1 VQYLSDEYSD
11 TIVALSTP
19 PGRSAIGVIRMSG
32 PETLSIVRQAFRPHG
47 HAPLAERR
55 GVYGHV
61 IDPETNLILDD
72 GLLIFFKGPKSY
84 TGEDMAE
91 LSLHGSPVVLN
102 KVVRILI
109 ALGARLATRGEFTR
123 RAFLNGKLDLLQ
135 AEAVIDLIDAQSEAA
150 AREARSR
157 LDSSPAPRM
166 QELSDAIKH
175 LLAAVEAHLD
185 FDEDDELG
193 QPDFMAEVRDLL
205 ARMETIRRDSQ
216 EGVLLREGIRIC
228 ITGKPNV
235 GKSTLFNAL
244 LRKDR
249 AIVTPIPGTTRDPLE
264 DRIILKGH
272 LFALWDT
279 AGIRE
284 PEGVIEDEGIKRTIE
299 AIERSD
305 LVVVVLDAT
314 SGLDALDK
322 EVLSRCESRRMV
334 IAANKIDLVQGKAR
348 LESLAVNSACPTAW
362 ISAKTGLGIET
373 LEQILAHE
381 AERMTQGGNAD
392 DEKIVLS
399 SRCLHLLDAAM
410 APLRRLL
417 EIGQQERNPKL
428 DIVSYEL
435 RTALAPLEEITGEKV
450 DEGVLDRLFERFC
463 VGK

>member
-1 VQYLSDEYSD
+1 MQYLSDEYSD

-19 PGRSAIGVIRMSG
+19 PGRSAIGLIRMSG

-102 KVVRILI
+102 KVMRILI

-348 LESLAVNSACPTAW
+348 LESLTVNSACPTAW
-362 ISAKTGLGIET
+362 ISAKTGQGIET

-392 DEKIVLS
+392 AEKIVLS

-417 EIGQQERNPKL
+417 EIGQQERHPKL

>member
-1 VQYLSDEYSD
+1 
-11 TIVALSTP
+11 
-19 PGRSAIGVIRMSG
+19 AIGLIRMSG
-32 PETLSIVRQAFRPHG
+32 PEALSIALRAFRPRG
-47 HAPLAERR
+47 SSPLAERKV
-55 GVYGHV
+55 VYGYV
-61 IDPETNLILDD
+61 IDPETDRVLDD
-72 GLLIFFKGPKSY
+72 GLLVFLKAPRSY
-84 TGEDMAE
+84 TGEDMVE
-91 LSLHGSPVVLN
+91 LTLHGSPVMLNSVL
-102 KVVRILI
+102 RILM

-123 RAFLNGKLDLLQ
+123 RALLNGKLDLLQ

-166 QELSDAIKH
+166 RELSDAIKG

-193 QPDFMAEVRDLL
+193 QPDFTADVRDLL
-205 ARMETIRRDSQ
+205 ARMEAIRRDSQ
-216 EGVLLREGIRIC
+216 EGVLLREGIRVC
-228 ITGKPNV
+228 IAGKPNV

-249 AIVTPIPGTTRDPLE
+249 AIVTPIPGATRDPLE

-284 PEGVIEDEGIKRTIE
+284 PEGPIEDEGIKRTIE
-299 AIERSD
+299 AIGRSD
-305 LVVVVLDAT
+305 LVIAVLDAT
-314 SGLDALDK
+314 SGLDELDK
-322 EVLSRCESRRMV
+322 EVLATCESRRMV
-334 IAANKIDLVQGKAR
+334 IAANKIDLVQGR
-348 LESLAVNSACPTAW
+348 SPLDVLAVNPVCPAAW
-362 ISAKTGLGIET
+362 VSAKTGQGIDT
-373 LEQILAHE
+373 LEQILTHE
-381 AERMTQGGNAD
+381 AEHMTQRQDG
-392 DEKIVLS
+392 DEEKVVLS
-399 SRCLHLLDAAM
+399 GRCLHLLDAAT
-410 APLRRLL
+410 APLKRLL
-417 EIGQQERNPKL
+417 EMVQGEHSPKL